1 MRPTKENGTTPIQ
14 SWQAGCRLLSET
26 PQPMLSGKWYKA
38 ECWLAKISLKVLRF
52 PYLKTELSKCSHYQ
66 ITVSLNQIIA
76 SILPTLHV
84 WNKCLEKIFWPVT
97 SPSKPSAPTYSPLTA
112 LQALTPLCSHQLPRA
127 LSCPNMD
134 SPTGPS
140 LVPREVLGSEAGSLP
155 TESAGGAVGWN
166 GLLWLL
172 SPHGEPLVLLASRPQ
187 RATSSYDAM
196 TQSHQIHNCK

>member
-1 MRPTKENGTTPIQ
+1 
-14 SWQAGCRLLSET
+14 
-26 PQPMLSGKWYKA
+26 MLSGKWYKA

-66 ITVSLNQIIA
+66 ITVSLNHIIA

-97 SPSKPSAPTYSPLTA
+97 SPSKPSAPTYSLLTA
-112 LQALTPLCSHQLPRA
+112 FQALTPLCGHQLPRA
-127 LSCPNMD
+127 LSCPNTV
-134 SPTGPS
+134 SPTGPP
-140 LVPREVLGSEAGSLP
+140 LVPREVLSSEDGSLP